1 MTSEKHQRTTAS
13 LKRWE
18 ELDELG
24 MTAMCGTPMSDEEY
38 EQRLQSVID
47 GSCFAKYLDKILKQ
61 KLHLQDQLA
70 ALSQTE
76 EMLLAKIASIQS
88 PKTS

>member
-1 MTSEKHQRTTAS
+1 MTSEKHQHSAAS

-24 MTAMCGTPMSDEEY
+24 ITAMCGTPMSDEEY

-47 GSCFAKYLDKILKQ
+47 GSCFVKYLEKVRVQ

-76 EMLLAKIASIQS
+76 QMLLTKIASSQS

>member
-1 MTSEKHQRTTAS
+1 MTNPSNFNQFSYVIEANMKSEKHQPTTAD

-61 KLHLQDQLA
+61 KLQLQDQLA
-70 ALSQTE
+70 ALS
-76 EMLLAKIASIQS
+76 
-88 PKTS
+88 

>member
-1 MTSEKHQRTTAS
+1 MTSEKHQPTTAD

-24 MTAMCGTPMSDEEY
+24 MTAMCGKPMSDEEY

-47 GSCFAKYLDKILKQ
+47 GSCFAKYLNKVLKQ
-61 KLHLQDQLA
+61 KLQLQNQLA

-76 EMLLAKIASIQS
+76 QMLLTRIAEIQS
-88 PKTS
+88 KKTS